1 MEVITT
7 LSENIKEQSCV
18 TAETI
23 AEGKSFS
30 EVLKGSK
37 VTDFRK
43 IMQEARNDER
53 IEEREKERRS
63 KNARKEHDAKMI
75 DNFLETVGVA
85 SKPLSNTRL
94 GKLNQEN
101 QKRTV
106 KVVMR
111 TNIDTE
117 YVMRDLK

>member
-1 MEVITT
+1 M
-7 LSENIKEQSCV
+7 S
-18 TAETI
+18 AETI
-23 AEGKSFS
+23 AEGKSFT

-63 KNARKEHDAKMI
+63 KNFIIHGLDEKGDDNDARKEHDAKMI

-85 SKPLSNTRL
+85 SKPVSITRL
-94 GKLNQEN
+94 GKPNQ
-101 QKRTV
+101 
-106 KVVMR
+106 
-111 TNIDTE
+111 
-117 YVMRDLK
+117 

>member
-1 MEVITT
+1 MEAITT
-7 LSENIKEQSCV
+7 LNENIKEQSCV

-63 KNARKEHDAKMI
+63 KNFIIHGLDEKGDDNDARKEHDAKMI

-85 SKPLSNTRL
+85 SKPVSIT
-94 GKLNQEN
+94 
-101 QKRTV
+101 
-106 KVVMR
+106 R
-111 TNIDTE
+111 TNLI
-117 YVMRDLK
+117 L